1 MVWRISGTIVLLIAI
16 LIFSKRADYLTV
28 AKLSIGPGIF
38 NINEPVMFG
47 LPIVLNAIMF
57 IPFLI
62 APVVATAIG
71 WTATYLGLVAPVS
84 QQVTWVV
91 PPFLLSFL
99 ATGADWRAPIVTL
112 VCMVV
117 TFLIWAPFVI
127 SANKMDPAA
136 GEQQ

>member
-1 MVWRISGTIVLLIAI
+1 
-16 LIFSKRADYLTV
+16 
-28 AKLSIGPGIF
+28 
-38 NINEPVMFG
+38 
-47 LPIVLNAIMF
+47 
-57 IPFLI
+57 
-62 APVVATAIG
+62 
-71 WTATYLGLVAPVS
+71 
-84 QQVTWVV
+84 
-91 PPFLLSFL
+91 SFL